1 MHPPNIFTYRLQPK
15 LCTSQT
21 EEQNVPFSDDELESS
36 LLEPMRISEE
46 CSAEENPMV
55 S

>member
-1 MHPPNIFTYRLQPK
+1 MHIPNIFTYRSQPK

-21 EEQNVPFSDDELESS
+21 DEQNVLFSDDESEFS

-46 CSAEENPMV
+46 CSAEENPTV